1 MILEMLGA
9 CNLVA
14 LHPYTSR
21 PRSHRLASR
30 WLIFFFLFFAIGYI
44 NAVDTDSEHAQ
55 SMADAP
61 LEYRAIPA
69 IRLDCLH
76 KNSIRAVTRLPV
88 AAKIPICHGY
98 KTP

>member
-44 NAVDTDSEHAQ
+44 KRGR
-55 SMADAP
+55 
-61 LEYRAIPA
+61 YR
-69 IRLDCLH
+69 
-76 KNSIRAVTRLPV
+76 
-88 AAKIPICHGY
+88 
-98 KTP
+98 